1 MTEITLPKL
10 SMAEENELA
19 LVDCC
24 RNIHY
29 NFLELGGLLVQNQD
43 CCFWSA
49 NRHESFR
56 ELVEMLGISY
66 SFGTRL
72 MGLSRLVAS
81 QLLSKEEVVQ
91 IGVSKAC
98 LLLPLA
104 SRGKLDDDTKEL
116 AKSCPYR
123 DLRIAIGHNVE
134 TELTDEYL
142 LCPRCGADVSF
153 NKGMIRRR

>member
-1 MTEITLPKL
+1 MTEITLPQL
-10 SMAEENELA
+10 TDAEQNELA
-19 LVDCC
+19 LVECC

-29 NFLELGGLLVQNQD
+29 NFLELGGLLVDNQD
-43 CCFWSA
+43 RCYWSA

-72 MGLSRLVAS
+72 MGISRVVAQ
-81 QLLSKEEVVQ
+81 QLLTQEEILE

-104 SRGKLDDDTKEL
+104 TRGKLDDDTKEL

-123 DLRIAIGHNVE
+123 DLRLHLGHNVE
-134 TELTDEYL
+134 TELSEEYL
-142 LCPRCGADVSF
+142 LCPRCGADFSF
-153 NKGMIRRR
+153 QKGMLRRR